1 MEPDKIAAFK
11 ELISF
16 LDDEECAKG
25 TMRTA
30 ARETQDSGTIVTPQ
44 PGVHVA
50 TNFAFANTGFIAGEK
65 GCVYIDCTEKMEK
78 AKKVKEAYFK
88 QDIKNKTI
96 QGLVITH
103 FHADHCM
110 GTREMYSEFVK
121 PEDTCETWN
130 GPDIWSS
137 EEFPQARHEL
147 EGHQLPFFF
156 LRASRMYGFIYEKA
170 KAMMNGETSGG
181 FDNWEYGILQ
191 PNKFVKSDGQMY
203 HMFDLGDMNLYGFH
217 TAGETPDTM
226 AVWIPERA
234 SLFIGDNIYPSFPNL
249 TTLRGC
255 RPRDPVKWMKALERY
270 MTLKPELI
278 VSGHGEPIIGASK
291 CMDVLVNYRNGI
303 KYVHDQTL
311 RMMNE
316 GKDSF
321 EIMREISLP
330 DTLKSHPYLQETYGK
345 VGFSATG
352 IFQHYAGG
360 FSGNVLDMDPISSIQ
375 RLSILKTLVADKAE
389 TLGLPVDLTVAM
401 LAGKHL
407 QAANEGENELANAK
421 FALETADAALMS
433 DDADTVEVAQEFYSK
448 ACFMLGR
455 WHKRGNNL
463 NWSNYY
469 VAKGLEL
476 KVGIVPKY
484 TSGIRDAQ
492 AQRIP
497 LVNLVSLLSVHLNP
511 NVADLVSTEIKLQN
525 SKLIKLNLHHGIL
538 DFEIK
543 HGGVALD
550 CGEISESK
558 LRKMLCTLDL
568 DGYKNVNLQKIFGFV
583 DWSKTYK
590 FD

>member
-1 MEPDKIAAFK
+1 MEPDKVAAFK

-16 LDDEECAKG
+16 LDDEESAKG

-137 EEFPQARHEL
+137 EEFPQ
-147 EGHQLPFFF
+147 
-156 LRASRMYGFIYEKA
+156 
-170 KAMMNGETSGG
+170 
-181 FDNWEYGILQ
+181 
-191 PNKFVKSDGQMY
+191 
-203 HMFDLGDMNLYGFH
+203 
-217 TAGETPDTM
+217 
-226 AVWIPERA
+226 
-234 SLFIGDNIYPSFPNL
+234 
-249 TTLRGC
+249 
-255 RPRDPVKWMKALERY
+255 
-270 MTLKPELI
+270 
-278 VSGHGEPIIGASK
+278 
-291 CMDVLVNYRNGI
+291 
-303 KYVHDQTL
+303 
-311 RMMNE
+311 
-316 GKDSF
+316 
-321 EIMREISLP
+321 
-330 DTLKSHPYLQETYGK
+330 
-345 VGFSATG
+345 
-352 IFQHYAGG
+352 
-360 FSGNVLDMDPISSIQ
+360 
-375 RLSILKTLVADKAE
+375 
-389 TLGLPVDLTVAM
+389 
-401 LAGKHL
+401 
-407 QAANEGENELANAK
+407 
-421 FALETADAALMS
+421 
-433 DDADTVEVAQEFYSK
+433 EFYSK

-497 LVNLVSLLSVHLNP
+497 LRNLVSLLSVHLNP
-511 NVADLVSTEIKLQN
+511 NVANSVSTEIKLHN
-525 SKLIKLNLHHGIL
+525 SKLVKLNLHHGIL
-538 DFEIK
+538 DFDIK
-543 HGGVALD
+543 NGGVALD

-568 DGYKNVNLQKIFGFV
+568 DGYKNVNLQKIFEFV
-583 DWSKTYK
+583 DWTKTYK